1 MAWLRALRG
10 SPPAALAVVTL
21 AIFTDML
28 LYGLIVPI
36 LPGYAASM
44 GVSELAIGVL
54 FGSYSLALLVATPF
68 FGALTDRVG
77 RRGPMLGGVIGIGA
91 ATLLFAVAATYPA
104 LVGARLLQGVAAAAT
119 WIAGLALV
127 ADLFPAQSRGRAM
140 GIALSGMTGGVLV
153 GPPLGGFLYEW
164 GGYAAP
170 FLVAAAVALVDGVAI
185 ALLLVDPPRAA
196 SERVSL
202 PELLGDRA
210 ILVPSGTA
218 VVAASTWGLLEP
230 TLPLH
235 LESVFGVSPTVVGLV
250 FGLATLAYGVAT
262 PLIGTLS
269 DRWGRRPTTIVG
281 IVGLAGAMPLVGLAP
296 TLLLV
301 VAGVL
306 VVSVAYG
313 CALIPALP
321 ALAEAVDRRGGG
333 AYGAAYALYNAAY
346 AVGMMAGPVLGG
358 ALAEWFG
365 FPVAMAVTGLA
376 MLAYLPVLLRVRTP
390 SGAPPAAT
398 REP

>member
-10 SPPAALAVVTL
+10 SPPAGLVVVTMT
-21 AIFTDML
+21 IFADML

-36 LPGYAASM
+36 LPSYAADM

-54 FGSYSLALLVATPF
+54 FGSYSLALLVTTPF
-68 FGALTDRVG
+68 FGTLTDRVG
-77 RRGPMLGGVIGIGA
+77 RRGPMIGGAVGLVA
-91 ATLLFAVAATYPA
+91 ATLMFAVAASYPA

-127 ADLFPAQSRGRAM
+127 ADLFPAQGRGRAM
-140 GIALSGMTGGVLV
+140 GIALSGMTVGVLV
-153 GPPLGGFLYEW
+153 GPPLGGLLYEW

-170 FLVAAAVALVDGVAI
+170 FVVAAAVALVDGAAI

-196 SERVSL
+196 SGRESL
-202 PELLGDRA
+202 ARLLGDRA
-210 ILVPSGTA
+210 ILVASGAA

-235 LESVFGVSPTVVGLV
+235 LESAFGVSPTGVGVV
-250 FGLATLAYGVAT
+250 FGLATLAYGIAT
-262 PLIGTLS
+262 PLVGALS
-269 DRWGRRPTTIVG
+269 DRWGRRPTMIVG
-281 IVGLAGAMPLVGLAP
+281 VLGLAGAMPLVGVAP
-296 TLLLV
+296 TLVLA
-301 VAGVL
+301 VAGML

-313 CALIPALP
+313 CALIPTLP
-321 ALAEAVDRRGGG
+321 DLAEAVDRRGGG

-376 MLAYLPVLLRVRTP
+376 VLAYLPVLLRVRAP
-390 SGAPPAAT
+390 SGVTRSAT
-398 REP
+398 PDT